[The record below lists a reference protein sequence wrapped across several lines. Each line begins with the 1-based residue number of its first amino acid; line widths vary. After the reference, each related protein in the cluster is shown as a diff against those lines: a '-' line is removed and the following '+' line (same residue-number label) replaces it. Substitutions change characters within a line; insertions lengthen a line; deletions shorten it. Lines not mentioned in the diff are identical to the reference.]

1 MSIMQRITAAGDPT
15 RRAVVALLLAATAPA
30 AYAAVEFSVADP
42 SLAAWWPAAGLAA
55 MAGMLA
61 RGRERWLVI
70 PLVAVLTCA
79 GNVLAGRDPLL
90 AFLLGVG
97 NTVEVAI
104 IAMLLAPAGLAL
116 RIVSLRTALRFIL
129 VTLVG
134 AVGSGV
140 VLGAVAMV
148 FLQRPFLEAAAQL
161 TASHAA
167 ATLVML
173 PLVLVPLSDGRP
185 VRALEVAVQSISLL
199 ALVAIVFWPGN
210 DWPTAF
216 VPLVAFLWAALRFSL
231 IITAVQLVVTAFAV
245 IALTTLGG
253 GPFAV
258 VDGDTRAPVVLIQIF
273 LLVYAVTAL
282 MIVGAR
288 TDWFLLI
295 RRLQSQEEAL
305 RVGIVTADAGLVILD
320 RTDGV
325 THAVAANPRALR
337 ALGQPLPPYGV
348 PELDSAVAAARPS
361 RVEFERDG
369 HVFEAVVTDTST
381 VGGADLVSIVI
392 IDVTEREERERQAN
406 ELAEELRHLNAQK
419 DDFISA
425 VSHELRTPVTSII
438 GFSEDLDDGRLP
450 PDLAQSG
457 AIIARNARRLA
468 DVIEDVLELS
478 RLGALGGP
486 LPEPADVD
494 LVRLAA
500 ECSADAEGLA
510 LDRGVRVEV
519 SETAPETLIV
529 RSRERDLVRVCA
541 NLFSNAVKFSHDG
554 GMVTVEL
561 ARAGNGGAVVR
572 VIDRGLGVPAEYREL
587 VWQRFARAPLDSHRA
602 IPGTGLGLS
611 IVKALLESRLGGSAR
626 LLDTPGGGTT
636 VEVRLPAVAP
646 AVSSPHTVDAP
657 AVPIEDTHG

>member
-1 MSIMQRITAAGDPT
+1 MQRITSAGDPT
-15 RRAVVALLLAATAPA
+15 RRAAVAVLLAATAPA
-30 AYAAVEFSVADP
+30 AFAAVEFSVADP
-42 SLAAWWPAAGLAA
+42 SLAAWWPAAGLAV

-70 PLVAVLTCA
+70 PLVAVLTGV
-79 GNVLAGRDPLL
+79 GNVVAGRDPLF
-90 AFLLGVG
+90 AVLLGFG
-97 NTVEVAI
+97 NAVEVVI
-104 IAMLLAPAGLAL
+104 IAALLAPAGVAL
-116 RIVSLRTALRFIL
+116 RVASLRTALRFI
-129 VTLVG
+129 VVVLVG

-140 VLGAVAMV
+140 ALGAVASV
-148 FLQRPFLEAAAQL
+148 FLERPFLEATAQL

-173 PLVLVPLSDGRP
+173 PLVLVPLADGRP
-185 VRALEVAVQSISLL
+185 VRALEVTTQSV
-199 ALVAIVFWPGN
+199 ALVALIAIVFWPGN

-245 IALTTLGG
+245 IILTTLGG

-273 LLVYAVTAL
+273 LLVYAVTSL
-282 MIVGAR
+282 LIVGAR
-288 TDWFLLI
+288 TDWFQLI
-295 RRLQSQEEAL
+295 RRLQAQEEAL
-305 RVGIVTADAGLVILD
+305 RVGIVTADAGIVILD
-320 RTDGV
+320 RAEGRLRTV
-325 THAVAANPRALR
+325 TINPRARR
-337 ALGQPLPPYGV
+337 ALGSELPPYGV
-348 PELDSAVAAARPS
+348 PELDAAVDEGRPA

-369 HVFEAVVTDTST
+369 HVFDAVVTDTST
-381 VGGADLVSIVI
+381 IGGADLVSIVV
-392 IDVTEREERERQAN
+392 IDVTEREERERQAH
-406 ELAEELRHLNAQK
+406 ELADELQRLNAQK

-450 PDLAQSG
+450 PDLAQAG
-457 AIIARNARRLA
+457 EIIARNARRLA
-468 DVIEDVLELS
+468 DVIDDVLELS

-494 LVRLAA
+494 LVRLAT

-519 SETAPETLIV
+519 SETTPPSLVV

-541 NLFSNAVKFSHDG
+541 NIFSNAVKFSHEG
-554 GMVTVEL
+554 GRVTVEL
-561 ARAGNGGAVVR
+561 HPEEGGGALVR
-572 VIDRGLGVPAEYREL
+572 VIDRGLGIPPEYREM
-587 VWQRFARAPLDSHRA
+587 VWQRFARAPIDSHRA
-602 IPGTGLGLS
+602 VPGTGLGLP
-611 IVKALLESRLGGSAR
+611 IVKALLESRLGGTAR
-626 LLDTPGGGTT
+626 LLETPGGGTT

-646 AVSSPHTVDAP
+646 AVSSPHAVDTP
-657 AVPIEDTHG
+657 AGTIEVPHG